1 MPAQLRAFAGSVLAI
16 AAGVIGA
23 ALLAG
28 CALLPGAPGGA
39 PPLGVGPLQY
49 TCGRFPFGAEMLD
62 RSDTDEAAANPAA
75 AALREHLAKD
85 GPDIDFLPDTG
96 WSLAGMDADGAEFV
110 IEDGDLGMKVVSVH
124 SADLGPWIVT
134 GWGDCQPQRV
144 LPPGLNEAS
153 WTLDPAEPRPG
164 ADTQTF
170 TALVTERECASGQS
184 SEGRVVGP
192 DILEVGDEVLVT
204 FAVRPLGGDMQS
216 CPGNPATRVVV
227 DLGEPLGDRQLL
239 DGGTLPPGDPTI
251 DQP

>member
-1 MPAQLRAFAGSVLAI
+1 MSSLSRRHAASVVALVAS
-16 AAGVIGA
+16 A

-28 CALLPGAPGGA
+28 CALPPGVPGGA
-39 PPLGVGPLQY
+39 PPLGAAPLQY

-85 GPDIDFLPDTG
+85 GPDIDFLPDRG

-110 IEDGDLGMKVVSVH
+110 IEDGDLGMKVVSLH
-124 SADLGPWIVT
+124 SADLGPWILT

-144 LPPGLNEAS
+144 LPPGLGEAS
-153 WTLDPAEPRPG
+153 WTFDPEDPRPG
-164 ADTQTF
+164 ADTRTF
-170 TALVTERECASGQS
+170 TALVTERECASGKS

-216 CPGNPATRVVV
+216 CPGNPVTRVAV
-227 DLGEPLGDRQLL
+227 DLGSPLGDRQLL
-239 DGGTLPPGDPTI
+239 DGGTLPPGDPI
-251 DQP
+251 LEP